1 MILSHLP
8 FSLTP
13 PPSLNPN
20 PYPTSLRP
28 RLLFQCHCRPEWGTN
43 AESVRP
49 GWFGPKGSRSNRGVE
64 EEEEEKREAFD
75 KEEKRKWWSDYSND
89 GYDSLD
95 DDFDWFDDDEDE
107 SILDKF
113 WILKVLKSYGIF
125 LPAIIGSML
134 LATGPKAFLMALAL
148 PLGQSAISI
157 LFENIWGKKEREK
170 PRPRRKR
177 RGPFSGPKRG
187 GFNRKEEREENNNY
201 KRKDYRSWVSMGN
214 GDSYSGSQRS
224 GLGGWDEL
232 DKDYETDGPVRKLS
246 KKRKYKE
253 VPLFMRLLVAVFPFL
268 GSWFRIL

>member
-1 MILSHLP
+1 MIQSHNLLSL
-8 FSLTP
+8 SQ

-20 PYPTSLRP
+20 PSSLRP

-49 GWFGPKGSRSNRGVE
+49 GWFGPKGSRSNRV
-64 EEEEEKREAFD
+64 EEEKREAFD
-75 KEEKRKWWSDYSND
+75 KEERRKWWSDYSND

-95 DDFDWFDDDEDE
+95 DDGFDDDFDLFDDDDE
-107 SILDKF
+107 SFLDKF

-170 PRPRRKR
+170 PRPKRR
-177 RGPFSGPKRG
+177 RGPFSGPNRG
-187 GFNRKEEREENNNY
+187 GFNRKEEREENKNY
-201 KRKDYRSWVSMGN
+201 KRKAYRSWVSMGN
-214 GDSYSGSQRS
+214 GDSYSEPQRS

-232 DKDYETDGPVRKLS
+232 DENYETDGPVRKLS

>member
-8 FSLTP
+8 FSLTLTP
-13 PPSLNPN
+13 PPSLNHI

-28 RLLFQCHCRPEWGTN
+28 RLLFRCHCRSEWGTN

-49 GWFGPKGSRSNRGVE
+49 GWFGHKGSRSNREAEEE
-64 EEEEEKREAFD
+64 EEEEEK
-75 KEEKRKWWSDYSND
+75 EKRKWWSDYSND

-95 DDFDWFDDDEDE
+95 DGFDDFGLFDDDEDE
-107 SILDKF
+107 SLLDKF

-157 LFENIWGKKEREK
+157 LFENIWGKKDREK
-170 PRPRRKR
+170 TRPRRKR

-187 GFNRKEEREENNNY
+187 GFNREENNNY
-201 KRKDYRSWVSMGN
+201 KRKDYRSWVSMDN

-232 DKDYETDGPVRKLS
+232 DEDYETDGPVRKLS